1 MKKLLARAVS
11 AVEHLRIWLLR
22 QPWFLG
28 VLLPALPR
36 RVRWMLRKIYL
47 APVDIADRLLGRQQ
61 DWLPPKADTFTGGV
75 ADFAGSGEMLVQA
88 LADVAGLTP
97 SSHVVDVGC
106 GVGRLAIPM
115 ASFLDSDGLYEG
127 LDVVP
132 KGIAWCSENIS
143 SQHRNVH
150 FTLADVYNSEYH
162 PQGRMKASQY
172 SFPYGD
178 DSFDVAV
185 LVSVFTHMLPA
196 DLDRYMSEIARVL
209 KPGGRCFATYCLL
222 DRNDPMVA
230 SAARRWFK
238 HDRGVYSVAST
249 KVPELAVGYEERYV
263 HELYAKHGLS
273 DEPGVHR
280 GGWSGRTPYWPL
292 DSALRDQ
299 DTFVATKPAD

>member
-1 MKKLLARAVS
+1 M
-11 AVEHLRIWLLR
+11 
-22 QPWFLG
+22 
-28 VLLPALPR
+28 
-36 RVRWMLRKIYL
+36 
-47 APVDIADRLLGRQQ
+47 
-61 DWLPPKADTFTGGV
+61 
-75 ADFAGSGEMLVQA
+75 
-88 LADVAGLTP
+88 
-97 SSHVVDVGC
+97 
-106 GVGRLAIPM
+106 
-115 ASFLDSDGLYEG
+115 
-127 LDVVP
+127 
-132 KGIAWCSENIS
+132 
-143 SQHRNVH
+143 
-150 FTLADVYNSEYH
+150 YNSEYH

-280 GGWSGRTPYWPL
+280 GGWSGPHALLAARLGAPPDQGHVRRDEARRL
-292 DSALRDQ
+292 APRGRRAADS
-299 DTFVATKPAD
+299 P